1 MFKKNK
7 DERKKAKMQDKKFV
21 EFRKEEILRN
31 VKPSNRG
38 FDYSKFDEVRLCLSL
53 YSIVMVCRNSLPANE
68 SCSTPQTWPS
78 ALSSL
83 ATCP

>member
-38 FDYSKFDEVRLCLSL
+38 FDYSKFDEVRRLCLSL
-53 YSIVMVCRNSLPANE
+53 Y
-68 SCSTPQTWPS
+68 
-78 ALSSL
+78 
-83 ATCP
+83 